1 MSAVSVPAGTDML
14 RHLNDRSRADND
26 NDIHDD
32 DDDAYSMVQ
41 YNLLLVSE
49 LLSHKLMKK
58 SAQRRKHCALAVVSR
73 NQKISPRRRPPSR
86 GRRTAK
92 I

>member
-1 MSAVSVPAGTDML
+1 ML

-49 LLSHKLMKK
+49 LLSHKLMKN
-58 SAQRRKHCALAVVSR
+58 A
-73 NQKISPRRRPPSR
+73 PRDAN
-86 GRRTAK
+86 TARWL
-92 I
+92 